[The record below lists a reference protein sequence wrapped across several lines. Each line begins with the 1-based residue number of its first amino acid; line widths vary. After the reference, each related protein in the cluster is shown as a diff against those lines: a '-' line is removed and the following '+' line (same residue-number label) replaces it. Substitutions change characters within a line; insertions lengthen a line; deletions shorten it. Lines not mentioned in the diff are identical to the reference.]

1 MSSALQFIRSDSL
14 QPALGRADAQPAL
27 RSASAAVIPLELVY
41 DRTDPDAEQ
50 AWIEDIYHCP
60 DTDRVWL
67 LLMLGDGQAAD
78 LKLPEDSLAW
88 LDLQVGQIV
97 LVKPLATAVT

>member
-1 MSSALQFIRSDSL
+1 
-14 QPALGRADAQPAL
+14 
-27 RSASAAVIPLELVY
+27 
-41 DRTDPDAEQ
+41 
-50 AWIEDIYHCP
+50 
-60 DTDRVWL
+60 